1 MNAGRSAGR
10 NGSAAESA
18 GLQNN
23 VGFNGRIAARVTYA
37 QRMSGALERAGISA
51 RVLRPPVGL
60 TDRGCGY
67 AVRVAA
73 PYFSMAM
80 ERLRSGGPL
89 PERVFYSAGSGA
101 YSEVMLS

>member
-1 MNAGRSAGR
+1 MPHYLLLCRS
-10 NGSAAESA
+10 
-18 GLQNN
+18 
-23 VGFNGRIAARVTYA
+23 ITYA

-80 ERLRSGGPL
+80 ERLRSGSPL

>member
-1 MNAGRSAGR
+1 MPHYLLLCRS
-10 NGSAAESA
+10 
-18 GLQNN
+18 
-23 VGFNGRIAARVTYA
+23 ITYA

-80 ERLRSGGPL
+80 ERLRSGGP
-89 PERVFYSAGSGA
+89 PTERACYSAGSGA

>member
-1 MNAGRSAGR
+1 MRYGGGGWYQSPPPSRFSPPGHRMPHYLLLCRS
-10 NGSAAESA
+10 
-18 GLQNN
+18 
-23 VGFNGRIAARVTYA
+23 ITYA

-80 ERLRSGGPL
+80 ELQ
-89 PERVFYSAGSGA
+89 E
-101 YSEVMLS
+101 

>member
-1 MNAGRSAGR
+1 MPHYLLLCRS
-10 NGSAAESA
+10 
-18 GLQNN
+18 
-23 VGFNGRIAARVTYA
+23 ITYA
-37 QRMSGALERAGISA
+37 QRMSGVLERAGISA
-51 RVLRPPVGL
+51 RILRPPVGL
-60 TDRGCGY
+60 TDRGWGY